1 MKTFFLNF
9 INVKTEI
16 NFSLA
21 DRLLDAE
28 SANQTDLL
36 SGVVV
41 FSDILRL
48 RHGDFF
54 FFLKI
59 SDVNTLASNLDK
71 AFHGGLGWFPRGS
84 GEVPGGCNSFSL

>member
-1 MKTFFLNF
+1 MKTFFYIINKNFTFLPKDIKNVNF

-21 DRLLDAE
+21 DGLLDAE
-28 SANQTDLL
+28 SDNRTDLL

-54 FFLKI
+54 F
-59 SDVNTLASNLDK
+59 
-71 AFHGGLGWFPRGS
+71 
-84 GEVPGGCNSFSL
+84 